1 MKREQ
6 GVHLEQQIDERS
18 GALAEMIRAEAQ
30 ESKRYKSN

>member
-6 GVHLEQQIDERS
+6 GVHLEQHIDERS
-18 GALAEMIRAEAQ
+18 VALAEMIRAEAQ